1 MQHPHMLNKPNN
13 NLGALPGHLARSVQ
27 AVDEPVGISPGWNT
41 TGTSPGWEPHAE
53 QCWWIQHCLLSW
65 PAALEQWPNTCKRD
79 KGTVWRLWSYLCPEG
94 FLHLG
99 SSFSFKGT
107 ASFSKSMER
116 HGVFWLGWSDWIHF
130 TSSRDLP
137 FGYLKKWITAFW
149 ISEMHL
155 FFHKNNL
162 KNQHF
167 LFLVEVEMN
176 TKFHYF
182 FFCAGC
188 AWKTAVCEA
197 LQQSQASGGEPAALP
212 MHRDSSVTNMSCCL
226 LWVLPLARPCALCRV
241 CVHTHECV
249 WGHI

>member
-1 MQHPHMLNKPNN
+1 MWISPRLSPCIGSWPPAVEAGAIYTCISFALGRRHVPVATDGSLSSTSWLLWEANHFKSGEKEQRKKWETACAFIMQHPHMLNKQNN

-27 AVDEPVGISPGWNT
+27 AVEEPMGISPGWNT
-41 TGTSPGWEPHAE
+41 TGTSPGWEPHPE

-137 FGYLKKWITAFW
+137 FGYLKK
-149 ISEMHL
+149 
-155 FFHKNNL
+155 
-162 KNQHF
+162 
-167 LFLVEVEMN
+167 
-176 TKFHYF
+176 
-182 FFCAGC
+182 
-188 AWKTAVCEA
+188 
-197 LQQSQASGGEPAALP
+197 
-212 MHRDSSVTNMSCCL
+212 
-226 LWVLPLARPCALCRV
+226 
-241 CVHTHECV
+241 
-249 WGHI
+249 